1 MWGTTIGK
9 GTGLEYF
16 KIFGN
21 VCSIFVRFNR
31 LWRLFCANAGKTT
44 FLILGIFI
52 FRRCHSRYL
61 LEQAGEVL

>member
-9 GTGLEYF
+9 GTWFGVFF

-31 LWRLFCANAGKTT
+31 LWRLFCANAGKT
-44 FLILGIFI
+44 ILFNSGHIYIPSVSFPL
-52 FRRCHSRYL
+52 SS
-61 LEQAGEVL
+61 

>member
-1 MWGTTIGK
+1 MWGQQSVKTL
-9 GTGLEYF
+9 GLEYF

-31 LWRLFCANAGKTT
+31 LWRLFCANAGKTIL
-44 FLILGIFI
+44 LILCIFI